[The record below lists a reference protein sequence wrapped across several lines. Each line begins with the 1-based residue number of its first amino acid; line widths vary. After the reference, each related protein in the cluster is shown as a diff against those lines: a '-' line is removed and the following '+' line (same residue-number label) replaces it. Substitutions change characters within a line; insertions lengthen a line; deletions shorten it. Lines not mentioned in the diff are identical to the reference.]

1 MREALIPVIA
11 LLASPAM
18 AQDISYPPSTYAGT
32 VTPSTPT
39 RTLNTSF
46 QISATN
52 SALACYSIVLSTTNP
67 LLAGTSTAQAQLVS
81 DAATTPTTARGTA
94 AISSS
99 VTLAVAIALTTGNT
113 VQLCYLVPAGHW
125 VRLNS
130 STSGTGS
137 VSISSQV
144 EEILG

>member
-1 MREALIPVIA
+1 MRESLIPIIA
-11 LLASPAM
+11 MLASPAM

-39 RTLNTSF
+39 RALNTSF
-46 QISATN
+46 QISTTN

-81 DAATTPTTARGTA
+81 DASSTPTTARGTA

-99 VTLAVAIALTTGNT
+99 VALAVAIALTTGNT